1 MQSRAKVA
9 LAFGALVVSTGAGF
23 AIGQAQMP
31 QPHMYAALSDLQAA
45 QHELTVAMRNK
56 GGHRVNALNLV
67 NQAIGET
74 QAGIDAG
81 DGY

>member
-1 MQSRAKVA
+1 MQSRVKVA
-9 LAFGALVVSTGAGF
+9 LAVGVLVISTGVGF
-23 AIGQAQMP
+23 AVGQAQMP

-45 QHELTVAMRNK
+45 QHELQVAMRNK
-56 GGHRVNALNLV
+56 GGHRLAALQLV
-67 NQAIGET
+67 NEAIGET